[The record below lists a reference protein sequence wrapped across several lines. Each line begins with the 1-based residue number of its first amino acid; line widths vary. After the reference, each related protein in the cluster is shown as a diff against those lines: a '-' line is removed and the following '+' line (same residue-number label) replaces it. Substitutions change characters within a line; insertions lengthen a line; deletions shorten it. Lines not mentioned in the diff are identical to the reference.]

1 VYELILFVCSFLA
14 GGMNAL
20 AGGGSFIA
28 FPALLFLGV
37 PAINA
42 NATTTLAMMPGQMA
56 SAFAFRSDLDVPTKV
71 LWSMVLISLIG
82 GSAGAVVMLHTPAT
96 LFVKVIPYLL
106 LTATLI
112 FAFGQKMTGKLM
124 AENLDKSETK
134 SGPRMSLFSVLFQL
148 VIAIYG
154 GYFGAGIGIVM
165 LAELSIMGMTKL
177 HSMNAL
183 KAILSSSINLLA
195 AVIFAFG
202 GLIYWREVCVMIMG
216 SVAGGF
222 VVAKWGRLWPP
233 AVLRGFIILVGSV
246 LTIYFFFK

>member
-1 VYELILFVCSFLA
+1 LYDVILFVCSFFA

-20 AGGGSFIA
+20 AGGGSFLA

-42 NATTTLAMMPGQMA
+42 NATTTLAMLPGQMA

-71 LWSMVLISLIG
+71 LWTMVVISLVG
-82 GSAGAVVMLHTPAT
+82 GSLGAIVMVSTPPS

-106 LTATLI
+106 LAATLI
-112 FAFGQKMTGKLM
+112 FAFGQKITGELM
-124 AENLDKSETK
+124 AKRLDKSEPEI
-134 SGPRMSLFSVLFQL
+134 GPRMSLFSVLFQL

-165 LAELSIMGMTKL
+165 LAELSMMGMTKL

-183 KAILSSSINLLA
+183 KTILSSSINLLA
-195 AVIFAFG
+195 AVIFVFG
-202 GLIYWREVCVMIMG
+202 GLIYWREVLVMILG

-222 VVAKWGRLWPP
+222 VLAKWGRLWPP

-246 LTIYFFFK
+246 LTVYFFFK